1 MGLRPPRKRRSLFV
15 KRTTV
20 LTNVYIDGFNL
31 FYGAL
36 KGSTLKWLDV
46 RRLAETLFPDDQI
59 NHVYYFT
66 ARLRTTDGS
75 SGGRQRQDVYLRAL
89 GTVPALSLVYG
100 TFRRRGESWEEKKT
114 DVNLATTLIF
124 DAFLGEFEQA
134 VVITNDSDLVNPIQ
148 RLRDE
153 LGMRITV
160 VNPRRRQKTHHELR
174 DAATEV
180 IRIKEEHLKVSQL
193 PPRVQDVSGRW
204 ISKPPH
210 WD

>member
-1 MGLRPPRKRRSLFV
+1 M
-15 KRTTV
+15 

-36 KGSTLKWLDV
+36 KGSTHKWLDV

-59 NHVYYFT
+59 KHVYYFT
-66 ARLRTTDGS
+66 ARLRTTAGD

-89 GTVPALSLVYG
+89 DTIPALSLVYG

-153 LGMRITV
+153 LGMKITV

-174 DAATEV
+174 EAATEV
-180 IRIKEEHLKVSQL
+180 KRIKEDDLRASQL
-193 PPRVQDVSGRW
+193 PLRIRDASGRL
-204 ISKPPH
+204 ITKPHH
-210 WD
+210 W